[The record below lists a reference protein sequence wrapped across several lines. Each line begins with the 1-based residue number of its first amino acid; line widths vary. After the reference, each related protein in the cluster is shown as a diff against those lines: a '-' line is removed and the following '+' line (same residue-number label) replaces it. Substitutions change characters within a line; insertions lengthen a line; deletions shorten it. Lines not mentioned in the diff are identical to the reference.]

1 MVTTNSKFLKEIK
14 TLIASTNKALSI
26 AKSEIDKVDAKYKA
40 LAEQEKKGLANT
52 VKMLEAQLDAYSKLA
67 AEETTETAIEEK
79 EETVVDTIYPEN
91 TEETMAEET
100 TEASNVIEVEEDTE
114 DLPEDFPAETSEV
127 TVEETTEEV
136 FEDDAVS
143 EAEELADAEAEANVE
158 TTAAE
163 DEWPEFPTEWK

>member
-14 TLIASTNKALSI
+14 TLIASTNKALTI

-52 VKMLEAQLDAYSKLA
+52 VKMLEAQLEAYSKLTV
-67 AEETTETAIEEK
+67 EETTETIEEK

-91 TEETMAEET
+91 TEETVKATDT
-100 TEASNVIEVEEDTE
+100 TELTDK
-114 DLPEDFPAETSEV
+114 DLPEDFSVET
-127 TVEETTEEV
+127 TETTEEDTAEDV
-136 FEDDAVS
+136 FDDDTVS

-158 TTAAE
+158 AAAETTSTE

>member
-40 LAEQEKKGLANT
+40 LAEQEKKGLATT
-52 VKMLEAQLDAYSKLA
+52 VKMLEAQLDAYSKLTA
-67 AEETTETAIEEK
+67 DETVDTTTEEK

-91 TEETMAEET
+91 TEVSTDST
-100 TEASNVIEVEEDTE
+100 NVTITEDDTE
-114 DLPEDFPAETSEV
+114 DLPEDFSSET
-127 TVEETTEEV
+127 TDAATEETTEEV
-136 FEDDAVS
+136 FDDDTVS
-143 EAEELADAEAEANVE
+143 EAEELADAEAEAN
-158 TTAAE
+158 ASAE

>member
-40 LAEQEKKGLANT
+40 LAEQEKKGLTNT
-52 VKMLEAQLDAYSKLA
+52 VKMLEAQLDAYSKLTV
-67 AEETTETAIEEK
+67 EETVETTEEK
-79 EETVVDTIYPEN
+79 ETIVDTIFPEN
-91 TEETMAEET
+91 TEDTKAT
-100 TEASNVIEVEEDTE
+100 NIIEVEENTE
-114 DLPEDFPAETSEV
+114 DLPEDLPAET
-127 TVEETTEEV
+127 EEITIEKTTEEP
-136 FEDDAVS
+136 FEDDTVS
-143 EAEELADAEAEANVE
+143 EAEELADAEAETSAE